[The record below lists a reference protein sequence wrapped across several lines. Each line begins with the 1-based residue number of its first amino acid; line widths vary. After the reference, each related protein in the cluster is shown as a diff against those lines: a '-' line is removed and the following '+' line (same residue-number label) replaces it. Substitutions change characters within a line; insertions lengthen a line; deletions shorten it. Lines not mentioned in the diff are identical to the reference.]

1 MIGARMRC
9 GVCGRDNDA
18 SWLFCS
24 ECAAELTP
32 GAAREVE
39 PPRARDRRGRWL
51 QSQNQ
56 RLTRTWEDLGYSLER
71 ARPDWQGLIGA
82 AKRAALVVSSAV
94 PGLGHLLLGRQRAGF
109 IFLGAFLLLAACW
122 LTFVGTAFAGL
133 MVFAI
138 ASVAFTSV
146 VECVRLTYD
155 GPRAR
160 PRLSHVFWGIAVICG
175 VYAAGSWLLSLRW
188 ERTIV
193 NMDIVRLAPPRTA
206 VAPVFYAGDR
216 LLVTR
221 AGRWSAPP
229 ERGDVVLARV
239 NGQPA
244 IQRVIAAPGDELQ
257 FARGRFWVNGSELDQ
272 TQYPIQPTQM
282 VEVHGAGRVLALPW
296 SGLVADG
303 TFIAWGLQGEPEGD
317 AIGIGPITIRRRD
330 IIGKVWVVYSPYRD
344 RRIVDH
350 ANPAIRPA
358 S

>member
-1 MIGARMRC
+1 MRC
-9 GVCGRDNDA
+9 SICGRDNDA
-18 SWLFCS
+18 SRLFCS

-39 PPRARDRRGRWL
+39 PPRARNRRGRWL

-56 RLTRTWEDLGYSLER
+56 RLTRTWEDLGYSLQR

-82 AKRAALVVSSAV
+82 AKRAALIVASAV
-94 PGLGHLLLGRQRAGF
+94 PGLGHLLLGRQRAGL
-109 IFLGAFLLLAACW
+109 IFLGAFLLPAVCW
-122 LTFVGTAFAGL
+122 LAFIGTAFAGL
-133 MVFAI
+133 MVFGM

-146 VECVRLTYD
+146 VDCVRVTYD

-160 PRLSHVFWGIAVICG
+160 PRLSHVFWGIAVMCG
-175 VYAAGSWLLSLRW
+175 VYAAGVWLLSLRW

-193 NMDIVRLAPPRTA
+193 NMDIVRLSPPRTA
-206 VAPVFYAGDR
+206 AAPVFHAGDR

-221 AGRWSAPP
+221 ANRWSATP

-239 NGQPA
+239 NGLV
-244 IQRVIAAPGDELQ
+244 IQRIIAVPGDELE

-272 TQYPIQPTQM
+272 QQYPIQPTQM
-282 VEVHGAGRVLALPW
+282 VEVHGEGHVDALPW
-296 SGLVADG
+296 SGVVADG
-303 TFIAWGLQGEPEGD
+303 TFVVWGLQGQPEGN
-317 AIGIGPITIRRRD
+317 AAHLGPTTIRRHD

-344 RRIVDH
+344 RRIVNH
-350 ANPAIRPA
+350 ASPAIMPA